1 MITINEI
8 DISTMGVSLEKGS
21 YAALLLPAPL
31 KEFVE
36 NNDPTKHGTEVLTT
50 KTDGTPIARIAERDV
65 TLTFLITGDN
75 ETDFMAKYTDFVALL
90 HNGNINLYISDLDR
104 TFRLIYSNS
113 TQYDNYRLKAC
124 KLAVK
129 FREPNPINRGE

>member
-1 MITINEI
+1 MITIN
-8 DISTMGVSLEKGS
+8 DTNISTLGVSLEKGS

-36 NNDPTKHGTEVLTT
+36 NNDPTKDGTEVLTH
-50 KTDGTPIARIAERDV
+50 KADGTPLARIAEREI

-75 ETDFMAKYTDFVALL
+75 EDDFMAKYADFVALL
-90 HNGNINLYISDLDR
+90 HGGNINLYISDLDR
-104 TFRLIYSNS
+104 TFRLIYSNA

-129 FREPNPINRGE
+129 FREPNPSNR

>member
-1 MITINEI
+1 MITINGT

-21 YAALLLPAPL
+21 YAALLLPAAL
-31 KEFVE
+31 KGFVE
-36 NNDPTKHGTEVLTT
+36 NNDPTKHGTEVLTH
-50 KTDGTPIARIAERDV
+50 KADGTSLARIAERDV
-65 TLTFLITGDN
+65 TLTFLIMGDN
-75 ETDFMAKYTDFVALL
+75 EADFMAKYADFVELL
-90 HNGNINLYISDLDR
+90 HGGNIKLYISDLGR

-129 FREPNPINRGE
+129 FREPNPTNR